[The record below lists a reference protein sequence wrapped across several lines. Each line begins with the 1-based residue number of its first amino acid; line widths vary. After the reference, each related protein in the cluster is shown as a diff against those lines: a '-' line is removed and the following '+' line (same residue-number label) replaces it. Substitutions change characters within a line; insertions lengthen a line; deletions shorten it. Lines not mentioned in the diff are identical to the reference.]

1 MNATRTYR
9 SARSRNV
16 RACRYPNA
24 AARSYYIDR
33 LTDRLLCASAWI
45 GIVVTVFFIAT
56 M

>member
-1 MNATRTYR
+1 MNATRTCK
-9 SARSRNV
+9 SSRRTHA

-24 AARSYYIDR
+24 AERSYYIDR